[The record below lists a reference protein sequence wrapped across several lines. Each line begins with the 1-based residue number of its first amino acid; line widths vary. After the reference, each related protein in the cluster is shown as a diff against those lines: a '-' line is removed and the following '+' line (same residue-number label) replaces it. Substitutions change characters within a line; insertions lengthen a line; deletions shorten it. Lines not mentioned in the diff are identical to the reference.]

1 MKTNHLLASAAI
13 SAMLVA
19 TLPAHAQIL
28 GGVHGGG
35 GGMQSAAFGGGF
47 GGSSAAARGMTD
59 MSAVGRTRA
68 PVTGLGHADHTAQT
82 GTQAAA
88 RDAGHTKG
96 DAAVARRQASGAGDL
111 AGSNANDIVVGTTR
125 PAASSTATTTES
137 AAGQGEAQARRVN
150 VAGVGAAGESSA
162 AVPGAKPQTS
172 SERSAGRVPANTKP
186 GDGAG
191 SARRSSAASPGG
203 VTTADTGDGGEAA
216 HGAGMNA
223 DADTNA
229 SVSASAAH

>member
-28 GGVHGGG
+28 GSVHGGG

-59 MSAVGRTRA
+59 VSAVGRTRA
-68 PVTGLGHADHTAQT
+68 PMTGLGHADHSAET
-82 GTQAAA
+82 GTQSAA
-88 RDAGHTKG
+88 RDAGHAKT
-96 DAAVARRQASGAGDL
+96 DADVARRQTSGAGEL
-111 AGSNANDIVVGTTR
+111 AGSNANDVVVGTTR
-125 PAASSTATTTES
+125 TAASSTATTTES
-137 AAGQGEAQARRVN
+137 AAGQGETQARSVN
-150 VAGVGAAGESSA
+150 VAGVGAAGESA
-162 AVPGAKPQTS
+162 AGVPRAKPQTGN
-172 SERSAGRVPANTKP
+172 EHSAGRVPSNTKP
-186 GDGAG
+186 DDGAG
-191 SARRSSAASPGG
+191 SARRSSATSPGG
-203 VTTADTGDGGEAA
+203 VTTADTGDGGETA

-223 DADTNA
+223 DANA